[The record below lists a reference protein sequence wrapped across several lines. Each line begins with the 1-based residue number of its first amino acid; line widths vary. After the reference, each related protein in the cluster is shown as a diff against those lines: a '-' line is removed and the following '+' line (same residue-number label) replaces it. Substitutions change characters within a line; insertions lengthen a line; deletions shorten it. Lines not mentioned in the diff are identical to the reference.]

1 MADHVYKTG
10 SVTATGVIVALGIE
24 DCSVPVGLA
33 CGGTFVGT
41 VTCEIS
47 YDSDAASPTWIK
59 FGTDL
64 TAPGTWKVDV
74 PCKAVRLR
82 CSAFTSGTIV
92 GGVGAV
98 VGPIVST

>member
-1 MADHVYKTG
+1 MADRVYKSG
-10 SVTATGVIVALGIE
+10 SVTATGTIVQLGVE
-24 DCSVPVGLA
+24 DCLLPVGLA
-33 CGGTFVGT
+33 IGGTFVGT

-64 TAPGTWKVDV
+64 TAPGTWKLDV
-74 PCKAVRLR
+74 PAKAVRLR

-92 GGVGAV
+92 GGAGMQVG
-98 VGPIVST
+98 